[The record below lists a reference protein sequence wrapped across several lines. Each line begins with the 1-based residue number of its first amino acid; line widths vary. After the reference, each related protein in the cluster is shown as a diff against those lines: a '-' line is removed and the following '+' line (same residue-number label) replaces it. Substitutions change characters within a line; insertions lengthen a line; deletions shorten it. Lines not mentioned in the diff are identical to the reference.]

1 MKRKENQFA
10 YVDVTFNYD
19 MNNSPKQSATVNG
32 IFIFTFQIKK

>member
-19 MNNSPKQSATVNG
+19 MNNSPKQFATVNG